1 MKIVYIIIV
10 ERIFRIFKKE
20 IGVIS
25 MNIRIKEFL
34 GENYSIEDAI
44 LLREIVKNNLD
55 IGVTLDFC
63 GLERIPSTFLI
74 CLFND
79 LINKFGRHYI
89 SKQIYVKNL
98 SNNNDYSRVV
108 LGTAFQQ

>member
-1 MKIVYIIIV
+1 MN
-10 ERIFRIFKKE
+10 
-20 IGVIS
+20 
-25 MNIRIKEFL
+25 MNIKIKEFL

-55 IGVTLDFC
+55 TGVTLDFD

-79 LINKFGRHYI
+79 LIEMAG
-89 SKQIYVKNL
+89 
-98 SNNNDYSRVV
+98 
-108 LGTAFQQ
+108 

>member
-1 MKIVYIIIV
+1 MN
-10 ERIFRIFKKE
+10 
-20 IGVIS
+20 
-25 MNIRIKEFL
+25 MNIKIKEFL

-55 IGVTLDFC
+55 TGVTLDFD

-79 LINKFGRHYI
+79 LINKIGRDYI
-89 SKQIYVKNL
+89 FKQINVKNL
-98 SNNNDYSRVV
+98 SNYRDYSRVV